1 MSEKSISD
9 IVDEHERTD
18 LYMAIINALSKQIP
32 KAVIVKHQEYKEL
45 IAYGTYKMISKKS
58 HHCPVCDATVF
69 SDFTQSYCDNCGQK
83 LDWRALK

>member
-18 LYMAIINALSKQIP
+18 LYIALVEAINKQIP
-32 KAVIVKHQEYKEL
+32 KPVKVKYQARKEL
-45 IAYGTYKMISKKS
+45 IAYGVYKTFNQKN

-83 LDWRALK
+83 LKWEG